1 MKALTTILVASL
13 SVLSLPALAVYGT
26 PFEGWGF
33 VAEDW
38 QMVCDNTLTCRAVGY
53 AKEEAID
60 QPASILLVAE
70 PKKALPKAYVTFINS
85 DEAFYKPSDKESASI
100 SSNDLSTVE
109 LWLNDKSY
117 GAIRDDELNTEQTK
131 QIIRHARINTKIEL
145 RGGNASW
152 IISDKGMSAV
162 LLKLDEVQGR
172 VGTSLALVS
181 QNSSNKQTPKPAK
194 AKPIVRKSY
203 NYLAQDKKQ
212 LDAKKL
218 AYFQA
223 NINKWIDID
232 AVQFVGSKDEIGDC
246 ELINPSS
253 EAAINLA
260 EYAAGSLGW
269 DFTPINANY
278 TLASHLCWRG
288 AYNLGAG
295 YWTINNANPNKPQ
308 LITTSGTEYDDGEI
322 FAIHKDRGIGDCWNR
337 QVWVWDGK
345 RFAMTEDSSTGMCRG
360 FAGGAW
366 DLPTYV
372 SEVIKNSISSN

>member
-1 MKALTTILVASL
+1 MKILTTIFVASL

-26 PFEGWGF
+26 PFDGWGF

-38 QMVCDNTLTCRAVGY
+38 QVVCDNTLTCRAAGY
-53 AKEEAID
+53 TKEEYLD
-60 QPASILLVAE
+60 HPASILLVAE
-70 PKKALPKAYVTFINS
+70 PKKALPKAYVTVLTS
-85 DEAFYKPSDKESASI
+85 DEESASV
-100 SSNDLSTVE
+100 SGDNPSTVE

-117 GAIRDDELNTEQTK
+117 GAIRDDELNAEQTK

-181 QNSSNKQTPKPAK
+181 QDSANKQTPKSAK
-194 AKPIVRKSY
+194 AKPIVRKSDD
-203 NYLAQDKKQ
+203 YLAQDKKQ

-232 AVQFVGSKDEIGDC
+232 AVQFVGSADKTGDC

-253 EAAINLA
+253 EAAINIA
-260 EYAAGSLGW
+260 EYAASSLGW
-269 DFTPINANY
+269 DFIPINANY

-288 AYNLGAG
+288 AYNMGVG
-295 YWTINNANPNKPQ
+295 YWTINNANPSKPQ
-308 LITTSGTEYDDGEI
+308 FITSSGTEYYDGEI
-322 FAIHKDRGIGDCWNR
+322 SAIHRDRGIGDCWNSKT
-337 QVWVWDGK
+337 WVWDGK
-345 RFAMTEDSSTGMCRG
+345 RFAMTEDSSSGMCRG
-360 FAGGAW
+360 FVGGAW

-372 SEVIKNSISSN
+372 SEVIKKSKPSN

>member
-1 MKALTTILVASL
+1 MKILTTIFVASL
-13 SVLSLPALAVYGT
+13 SALSLPALAVYGT
-26 PFEGWGF
+26 PFDGWGF

-38 QMVCDNTLTCRAVGY
+38 QVVCDNTLTCRAAGY
-53 AKEEAID
+53 TKEEYLD
-60 QPASILLVAE
+60 HPASILLVAE
-70 PKKALPKAYVTFINS
+70 PKKALPKAYVTVLTS
-85 DEAFYKPSDKESASI
+85 DEESASV
-100 SSNDLSTVE
+100 SGDNPSTVE

-117 GAIRDDELNTEQTK
+117 GAIRDDELNAEQTK

-181 QNSSNKQTPKPAK
+181 QDSANKQTPKSAK
-194 AKPIVRKSY
+194 AKPIVRKSDD
-203 NYLAQDKKQ
+203 YLAQDKKQ

-232 AVQFVGSKDEIGDC
+232 AVQFVGSADKMGDC

-253 EAAINLA
+253 EAAINIA
-260 EYAAGSLGW
+260 EYAASSLGW
-269 DFTPINANY
+269 DFIPINANY

-288 AYNLGAG
+288 AYNMGVG
-295 YWTINNANPNKPQ
+295 YWTINNANPGKPQ
-308 LITTSGTEYDDGEI
+308 FITSSGTEYYDGEI
-322 FAIHKDRGIGDCWNR
+322 SAIHRDRGIGDCWNSKT
-337 QVWVWDGK
+337 WVWDGK
-345 RFAMTEDSSTGMCRG
+345 RFAMTEDSSSGMCRG
-360 FAGGAW
+360 FVGGAW

-372 SEVIKNSISSN
+372 SEVIKKSKPSN

>member
-1 MKALTTILVASL
+1 MKILTTIFVASL

-26 PFEGWGF
+26 PFDGWGF

-38 QMVCDNTLTCRAVGY
+38 QVVCDNTLTCRAAGY
-53 AKEEAID
+53 TKEEYLD
-60 QPASILLVAE
+60 HPASILLVAE
-70 PKKALPKAYVTFINS
+70 PKKALPKAYVTVLTS
-85 DEAFYKPSDKESASI
+85 DEKSASV
-100 SSNDLSTVE
+100 SGDNPSTVE

-117 GAIRDDELNTEQTK
+117 GAIRDDELNAEQTK

-181 QNSSNKQTPKPAK
+181 QDSANKQTPKSAK
-194 AKPIVRKSY
+194 AKPIVRKSED
-203 NYLAQDKKQ
+203 YLAQDKKQ

-223 NINKWIDID
+223 NINQWIDID
-232 AVQFVGSKDEIGDC
+232 AVQFVGSADKTGDC

-253 EAAINLA
+253 EAAINIA
-260 EYAAGSLGW
+260 EYAASSLGW
-269 DFTPINANY
+269 DFIPINANY

-288 AYNLGAG
+288 AYNIGVG
-295 YWTINNANPNKPQ
+295 YWTINNANPSKPQ
-308 LITTSGTEYDDGEI
+308 FITSSGTEYYDGEI
-322 FAIHKDRGIGDCWNR
+322 SAIHRDRGIGDCWNSKT
-337 QVWVWDGK
+337 WIWDGK

-360 FAGGAW
+360 FVGGAW

-372 SEVIKNSISSN
+372 SEVIKKSKFSN

>member
-1 MKALTTILVASL
+1 MKILTTIFVASL

-26 PFEGWGF
+26 PFDGWGF

-38 QMVCDNTLTCRAVGY
+38 QVVCDNTLTCRAAGY
-53 AKEEAID
+53 TKEEYLD
-60 QPASILLVAE
+60 HPASILLVAE
-70 PKKALPKAYVTFINS
+70 PKKALPKAYVTVLTS
-85 DEAFYKPSDKESASI
+85 DEESASV
-100 SSNDLSTVE
+100 SGDNPSTVE

-117 GAIRDDELNTEQTK
+117 GAIRDDELNAEQTK

-181 QNSSNKQTPKPAK
+181 QDSANKQTPKSAK
-194 AKPIVRKSY
+194 AKPIVRKSDD
-203 NYLAQDKKQ
+203 YLAQDKKQ

-232 AVQFVGSKDEIGDC
+232 AVQFVGSADKTGDC

-253 EAAINLA
+253 EAAINIA
-260 EYAAGSLGW
+260 EYAASSLGW
-269 DFTPINANY
+269 DFIPINANY

-288 AYNLGAG
+288 AYNIGVG
-295 YWTINNANPNKPQ
+295 YWTINNANPSKPQ
-308 LITTSGTEYDDGEI
+308 FITSSGTEYYDGEI
-322 FAIHKDRGIGDCWNR
+322 SAIHRDRGIGDCWNSKT
-337 QVWVWDGK
+337 WVWDGK

-360 FAGGAW
+360 FVGGAW

-372 SEVIKNSISSN
+372 SEVIKKSKPSN

>member
-1 MKALTTILVASL
+1 MKILTTIFVASL

-26 PFEGWGF
+26 PFDGWGF

-38 QMVCDNTLTCRAVGY
+38 QVVCDNTLTCRAAGY
-53 AKEEAID
+53 TKEEYLD
-60 QPASILLVAE
+60 HPASILLVAE
-70 PKKALPKAYVTFINS
+70 PKKALPKAYVTVLTS
-85 DEAFYKPSDKESASI
+85 DEKSASV
-100 SSNDLSTVE
+100 SGDNPSTVE

-117 GAIRDDELNTEQTK
+117 GAIRDDELNAEQTK

-181 QNSSNKQTPKPAK
+181 QDSANKQTPKSAK
-194 AKPIVRKSY
+194 AKPIVRKSDD
-203 NYLAQDKKQ
+203 YLAQDKKQ

-232 AVQFVGSKDEIGDC
+232 AVQFVGSADKTGDC

-253 EAAINLA
+253 EAAINIA
-260 EYAAGSLGW
+260 EYAASSLGW
-269 DFTPINANY
+269 DFIPINANY

-288 AYNLGAG
+288 AYNMGVG
-295 YWTINNANPNKPQ
+295 YWTINNANPSKPQ
-308 LITTSGTEYDDGEI
+308 FITSSGTEYYDGEI
-322 FAIHKDRGIGDCWNR
+322 SAIHRDRGIGDCWNSKT
-337 QVWVWDGK
+337 WVWDGK
-345 RFAMTEDSSTGMCRG
+345 RFAMTEDSSSGMCRG
-360 FAGGAW
+360 FVGGAW

-372 SEVIKNSISSN
+372 SEVIKKSKPSN

>member
-1 MKALTTILVASL
+1 MKILTTIFVASL
-13 SVLSLPALAVYGT
+13 SALSLPALAVYGT
-26 PFEGWGF
+26 PFDGWGF

-38 QMVCDNTLTCRAVGY
+38 QVVCDNTLTCRAAGY
-53 AKEEAID
+53 TKEEYLD
-60 QPASILLVAE
+60 HPASILLVAE
-70 PKKALPKAYVTFINS
+70 PKKALPKAYVTVLTS
-85 DEAFYKPSDKESASI
+85 DEESASV
-100 SSNDLSTVE
+100 SGDNPSTVE

-117 GAIRDDELNTEQTK
+117 GAIRDDQLNAEQTK

-181 QNSSNKQTPKPAK
+181 QDSANKQTPKSAK
-194 AKPIVRKSY
+194 AKPIVRKSDD
-203 NYLAQDKKQ
+203 YLAQDKKQ

-232 AVQFVGSKDEIGDC
+232 AVQFVGSADKTGDC

-253 EAAINLA
+253 EAAINIA
-260 EYAAGSLGW
+260 EYAASSLGW
-269 DFTPINANY
+269 DFIPINANY

-288 AYNLGAG
+288 AYNMGVG
-295 YWTINNANPNKPQ
+295 YWTINNANPSKPQ
-308 LITTSGTEYDDGEI
+308 FITSSGTEYYDGEI
-322 FAIHKDRGIGDCWNR
+322 SAIHRDRGIGDCWNSKT
-337 QVWVWDGK
+337 WVWDGK
-345 RFAMTEDSSTGMCRG
+345 RFAMAEDSSTGMCRG
-360 FAGGAW
+360 FVGGAW

-372 SEVIKNSISSN
+372 SEVIKKSKPSN

>member
-1 MKALTTILVASL
+1 MKILTTIFVASL
-13 SVLSLPALAVYGT
+13 SALSLPALAVYGT
-26 PFEGWGF
+26 PFDGWGF

-38 QMVCDNTLTCRAVGY
+38 QVVCDNTLTCRAAGY
-53 AKEEAID
+53 TKEEYLD
-60 QPASILLVAE
+60 HPASILLVAE
-70 PKKALPKAYVTFINS
+70 PKKALPKAYVTVLTS
-85 DEAFYKPSDKESASI
+85 DEESASV
-100 SSNDLSTVE
+100 SGDNPSTVE

-117 GAIRDDELNTEQTK
+117 GAIRDDELNAEQTK

-181 QNSSNKQTPKPAK
+181 QDSANKQTPKSAK
-194 AKPIVRKSY
+194 AKPIVRKSDD
-203 NYLAQDKKQ
+203 YLAQDKKQ

-232 AVQFVGSKDEIGDC
+232 AVQFVGSADKTGDC

-253 EAAINLA
+253 EAAINIA
-260 EYAAGSLGW
+260 EYAASSLGW
-269 DFTPINANY
+269 DFIPINANY

-288 AYNLGAG
+288 AYNIGVG
-295 YWTINNANPNKPQ
+295 YWTINNANPSKPQ
-308 LITTSGTEYDDGEI
+308 FITSSGTEYYDGEI
-322 FAIHKDRGIGDCWNR
+322 SAIHRDRGIGDCWNSKT
-337 QVWVWDGK
+337 WVWDGK
-345 RFAMTEDSSTGMCRG
+345 RFAMTEDSSSGMCRG
-360 FAGGAW
+360 FVGGAW

-372 SEVIKNSISSN
+372 SEVIKKSKPSN

>member
-1 MKALTTILVASL
+1 MKILTTIFVASL
-13 SVLSLPALAVYGT
+13 SALSLPALAVYGT
-26 PFEGWGF
+26 PFDGWGF

-38 QMVCDNTLTCRAVGY
+38 QVVCDNTLTCRAAGY
-53 AKEEAID
+53 TKEEYLD
-60 QPASILLVAE
+60 HPASILLVAE
-70 PKKALPKAYVTFINS
+70 PKKALPKAYVTVLTS
-85 DEAFYKPSDKESASI
+85 DEESASV
-100 SSNDLSTVE
+100 SGDNPSTVE

-117 GAIRDDELNTEQTK
+117 GAIRDDQLNAEQTK

-181 QNSSNKQTPKPAK
+181 QDSANKQTPKSAK
-194 AKPIVRKSY
+194 AKPIVRKSDD
-203 NYLAQDKKQ
+203 YLAQDKKQ

-232 AVQFVGSKDEIGDC
+232 AVQFVGSADKTGDC

-253 EAAINLA
+253 EAAINIA
-260 EYAAGSLGW
+260 EYAASSLGW
-269 DFTPINANY
+269 DFIPINANY

-288 AYNLGAG
+288 AYNIGVG
-295 YWTINNANPNKPQ
+295 YWTINNANPSKPQ
-308 LITTSGTEYDDGEI
+308 FITSSGTEYYDGEI
-322 FAIHKDRGIGDCWNR
+322 SAIHRDRGIGDCWNSKT
-337 QVWVWDGK
+337 WVWDGK

-360 FAGGAW
+360 FVGGAW

-372 SEVIKNSISSN
+372 SEVIKKSKPSN